1 MTAHESMLRI
11 SNILNSERSPADMV
25 AAIDTI
31 VEQYE
36 TADDDYDADDSDLD
50 SDLEIDSDLDEEDED
65 D

>member
-11 SNILNSERSPADMV
+11 SNILSSERSPADMV

-36 TADDDYDADDSDLD
+36 SNDDEYDADDSDLD
-50 SDLEIDSDLDEEDED
+50 SDLEIDSDLDEEFED